1 MKLFSVLQTSF
12 ENFDSTI
19 KSYLSKVL
27 GSTGSKYSYTQIFGA
42 LYDGIK
48 SIMQNTMFYIE
59 DALTEQNIKTAY
71 RKSSIYSLAKISG
84 YEPYYGSAA
93 TGIIQCN
100 VILNAMNNNTA
111 PKIYIK
117 NGSTIIDN
125 NTGNIYSVQLPT
137 EYMPIDSSKPLF
149 MPQFKVVQGIW
160 KTVTYV
166 SKGDQLETINIT
178 TQGLYDISYIEV
190 KVDGVQYS
198 SAACLY
204 DMENNGLQFVAT
216 AGYDNELDI
225 MFGNGVHGKQ
235 LSEGQTINIKYL
247 IHDGISGNLSKNSN
261 YDLVFRDP
269 IYDDDGN
276 KVNDYSFLNLSLYTD
291 ITGGNDSDTIDN
303 VRKMVGYNSRSLV
316 LASENNFK
324 LFLNRFSFVGQ
335 SNIWA
340 DENSLDINAI
350 CLSNFKNTISDYTT
364 YFNAADNNEL
374 TLTDYQKSIITTSLD
389 ESKNVY
395 GGTTFKF
402 LDPIIYKFAAIIL
415 VKAPKDYSRDTIKD
429 EISNALKTY
438 FVDYNQ
444 NQSFIAISD
453 ITKYVLDNIKYLES
467 IDISFISDQKERAS
481 KRGYW
486 YKYERKNISGIWK
499 YVKTKITYDSS
510 DSIGLDEYGNISV
523 DSKFELPVLSN
534 NVMYYPDK
542 NKNDAYLL
550 DAINI
555 IYI

>member
-1 MKLFSVLQTSF
+1 MKLFTVLQTSF

-27 GSTGSKYSYTQIFGA
+27 GSSGKQYSYSQIFGA

-48 SIMQNTMFYIE
+48 SVMQNVMFYIE

-71 RKSSIYSLAKISG
+71 RKSSIYSLAKLSG

-93 TGIIQCN
+93 VGIIQCN
-100 VILNAMNNNTA
+100 IVLNAMNIVSN
-111 PKIYIK
+111 KIYIK
-117 NGSTIIDN
+117 NGSSIIDN
-125 NTGNIYSVQLPT
+125 NSGNIYSVQLPT
-137 EYMPIDSSKPLF
+137 DYLPIDASKPLF
-149 MPQFKVVQGIW
+149 MPQFKVVQGTW
-160 KTVTYV
+160 KNTAYV
-166 SKGDQLETINIT
+166 SKGDKLETINIT
-178 TQGLYDISYIEV
+178 TQGLYDTGYIEV

-198 SAACLY
+198 PAASLY
-204 DMENNGLQFVAT
+204 DMEKDGLQYVISS
-216 AGYDNELDI
+216 GYDNELDI

-235 LSEGQTINIKYL
+235 LNEGQTISIKYL
-247 IHDGISGNLSKNSN
+247 IHDGISGNLSKNSD

-269 IYDDDGN
+269 VYDDEGN
-276 KVNDYSFLNLSLYTD
+276 KVNDYSFLKLSLYTD

-350 CLSNFKNTISDYTT
+350 CLSDFKNTITDYNQ
-364 YFNAADNNEL
+364 YFNAADNGEL
-374 TLTDYQKSIITTSLD
+374 LLTNYQKSIITSSLD
-389 ESKNVY
+389 SSKNVY

-415 VKAPKDYSRDTIKD
+415 IKAPKEYSRETIKD
-429 EISNALKTY
+429 KISDVLKTY
-438 FVDYNQ
+438 FVDYNK
-444 NQSFIAISD
+444 NQSFIAVSD
-453 ITKYVLDNIKYLES
+453 VTKYILDNIPYLES
-467 IDISFISDQKERAS
+467 VDISFISDQKERAF
-481 KRGYW
+481 KNGYW
-486 YKYERKNISGIWK
+486 YKYERKNIAGSWK
-499 YVKTKITYDSS
+499 YVKTKIIYDSS
-510 DSIGLDEYGNISV
+510 DNIGIDEYGNISV
-523 DSKFELPVLSN
+523 DAKFELPVLSN

-542 NKNDAYLL
+542 TKNDTFLL

-555 IYI
+555 VYI

>member
-1 MKLFSVLQTSF
+1 MKLFTVLQTSF

-27 GSTGSKYSYTQIFGA
+27 GSSGKQYSYSQIFGA

-48 SIMQNTMFYIE
+48 SVMQNVMFYIE

-71 RKSSIYSLAKISG
+71 RKSSIYSLAKLSG

-93 TGIIQCN
+93 VGIIQCN
-100 VILNAMNNNTA
+100 IVLNAMNNVSN
-111 PKIYIK
+111 KIYIK
-117 NGSTIIDN
+117 NGSSIIDN
-125 NTGNIYSVQLPT
+125 NSGNIYSVQLST
-137 EYMPIDSSKPLF
+137 DYLPIDASKPLF
-149 MPQFKVVQGIW
+149 MPQFKVVQGTW
-160 KTVTYV
+160 KNTAYV
-166 SKGDQLETINIT
+166 SKGDKLETINIT
-178 TQGLYDISYIEV
+178 TQGLYDTGYIEV

-198 SAACLY
+198 PAASLY
-204 DMENNGLQFVAT
+204 DMEKDGLQYVISS
-216 AGYDNELDI
+216 GYDNELDI

-235 LSEGQTINIKYL
+235 LVEGQTISIKYL
-247 IHDGISGNLSKNSN
+247 IHDGISGNLSKNSD

-269 IYDDDGN
+269 VYDDEGN
-276 KVNDYSFLNLSLYTD
+276 KVNDYSFLKLSLYTD

-350 CLSNFKNTISDYTT
+350 CLSDFKNTISDYNQ
-364 YFNAADNNEL
+364 YFNAADNGEL
-374 TLTDYQKSIITTSLD
+374 LLTDYQKSIITSSLD
-389 ESKNVY
+389 SSKNVY

-415 VKAPKDYSRDTIKD
+415 IKAPKEYSRETIKD
-429 EISNALKTY
+429 KISDVLKTY
-438 FVDYNQ
+438 FVDYNK
-444 NQSFIAISD
+444 NQSFIAVSD
-453 ITKYVLDNIKYLES
+453 VTKYILDNIPYLES
-467 IDISFISDQKERAS
+467 VDISFISDQKERAF
-481 KRGYW
+481 KNGYW
-486 YKYERKNISGIWK
+486 YKYERKNIAGSWK
-499 YVKTKITYDSS
+499 YVKTKIIYDSS
-510 DSIGLDEYGNISV
+510 DNIGIDEYGNISV
-523 DSKFELPVLSN
+523 DAKFELPVLSN

-542 NKNDAYLL
+542 TKNDTFLL

-555 IYI
+555 VYI

>member
-1 MKLFSVLQTSF
+1 MKLFTVLQTSF

-27 GSTGSKYSYTQIFGA
+27 GSSGKQYSYSQIFGA

-48 SIMQNTMFYIE
+48 SVMQNVMFYIE

-71 RKSSIYSLAKISG
+71 RKSSIYSLAKLSG

-93 TGIIQCN
+93 VGIIQCN
-100 VILNAMNNNTA
+100 IVLNAMNNVSN
-111 PKIYIK
+111 KIYIK
-117 NGSTIIDN
+117 NGSSIIDN
-125 NTGNIYSVQLPT
+125 NSGNIYSVQLST
-137 EYMPIDSSKPLF
+137 DYLPIDASKPLF
-149 MPQFKVVQGIW
+149 MPQFKVVQGTW
-160 KTVTYV
+160 KNTAYV
-166 SKGDQLETINIT
+166 SKGDKLETINIT
-178 TQGLYDISYIEV
+178 TQGLYDTGYIEV

-198 SAACLY
+198 PAASLY
-204 DMENNGLQFVAT
+204 DMEKDGLQYVISS
-216 AGYDNELDI
+216 GYDNELDI

-235 LSEGQTINIKYL
+235 LNEGQTISIKYL
-247 IHDGISGNLSKNSN
+247 IHDGISGNLSKNSD

-269 IYDDDGN
+269 VYDDEGN
-276 KVNDYSFLNLSLYTD
+276 KVNDYSFLKLSLYTD

-350 CLSNFKNTISDYTT
+350 CLSDFKNTITDYNQ
-364 YFNAADNNEL
+364 YFNAADNGEL
-374 TLTDYQKSIITTSLD
+374 LLTDYQKSIITSSLD
-389 ESKNVY
+389 SSKNVY

-415 VKAPKDYSRDTIKD
+415 IKAPKEYSRETIKD
-429 EISNALKTY
+429 KISDVLKTY
-438 FVDYNQ
+438 FVDYNK
-444 NQSFIAISD
+444 NQSFIAVSD
-453 ITKYVLDNIKYLES
+453 VTKYILDNIPYLES
-467 IDISFISDQKERAS
+467 VDISFISDQKERAF
-481 KRGYW
+481 KNGYW
-486 YKYERKNISGIWK
+486 YKYERKNIAGSWK
-499 YVKTKITYDSS
+499 YVKTKIIYDSS
-510 DSIGLDEYGNISV
+510 DNIGIDEYGNISV
-523 DSKFELPVLSN
+523 DAKFELPVLSN

-542 NKNDAYLL
+542 TKNDTFLL

-555 IYI
+555 VYI

>member
-1 MKLFSVLQTSF
+1 MKLFTVLQTSF

-27 GSTGSKYSYTQIFGA
+27 GSSGKQYSYSQIFGA

-48 SIMQNTMFYIE
+48 SVMQNVMFYIE

-71 RKSSIYSLAKISG
+71 RKSSIYSLAKLSG

-93 TGIIQCN
+93 VGIIQCN
-100 VILNAMNNNTA
+100 IVLNAMNNVSN
-111 PKIYIK
+111 KIYIK
-117 NGSTIIDN
+117 NGSSIIDN
-125 NTGNIYSVQLPT
+125 NSGNIYSVQLPT
-137 EYMPIDSSKPLF
+137 DYLPIDASKPLF
-149 MPQFKVVQGIW
+149 MPQFKVVQGTW
-160 KTVTYV
+160 KNTAYV
-166 SKGDQLETINIT
+166 SKGDKLETINIT
-178 TQGLYDISYIEV
+178 TQGLYDTSYIEV

-198 SAACLY
+198 PAASLY
-204 DMENNGLQFVAT
+204 DMEKDGLQYVISS
-216 AGYDNELDI
+216 GYDNELDI

-235 LSEGQTINIKYL
+235 LNEGQTISIKYL
-247 IHDGISGNLSKNSN
+247 IHDGISGNLSKNSD

-269 IYDDDGN
+269 VYDDEGN
-276 KVNDYSFLNLSLYTD
+276 KVNDYSFLKLSLYTD

-350 CLSNFKNTISDYTT
+350 CLSDFKNTIKDYNQ
-364 YFNAADNNEL
+364 YFNAADNGEL
-374 TLTDYQKSIITTSLD
+374 LLTDYQKSIITSSLD
-389 ESKNVY
+389 SSKNVY

-415 VKAPKDYSRDTIKD
+415 IKAPKEYSRETIKD
-429 EISNALKTY
+429 KISDVLKTY
-438 FVDYNQ
+438 FVDYNK
-444 NQSFIAISD
+444 NQSFIAVSD
-453 ITKYVLDNIKYLES
+453 VTKYILDNIPYLES
-467 IDISFISDQKERAS
+467 VDISFISDQKERAF
-481 KRGYW
+481 KNGYW
-486 YKYERKNISGIWK
+486 YKYERKNIAGSWK
-499 YVKTKITYDSS
+499 YVKTKIIYDSS
-510 DSIGLDEYGNISV
+510 DNIGIDEYGNISV
-523 DSKFELPVLSN
+523 DAKFELPVLSN

-542 NKNDAYLL
+542 TKNDTFLL

-555 IYI
+555 VYI

>member
-1 MKLFSVLQTSF
+1 MKLFTVLQTSF

-27 GSTGSKYSYTQIFGA
+27 GSSGKQYSYSQIFGA

-48 SIMQNTMFYIE
+48 SVMQNVMFYIE

-71 RKSSIYSLAKISG
+71 RKSSIYSLAKLSG

-93 TGIIQCN
+93 VGIIQCN
-100 VILNAMNNNTA
+100 IILNAMNNVSN
-111 PKIYIK
+111 KIYIK
-117 NGSTIIDN
+117 NGSSIIDN
-125 NTGNIYSVQLPT
+125 NSGNIYSVQLST
-137 EYMPIDSSKPLF
+137 DYLPIDASKPLF
-149 MPQFKVVQGIW
+149 MPQFKVVQGTW
-160 KTVTYV
+160 KNTAYV
-166 SKGDQLETINIT
+166 SKGDKLETINIT
-178 TQGLYDISYIEV
+178 TQGLYDTGYIEV

-198 SAACLY
+198 PAASLY
-204 DMENNGLQFVAT
+204 DMEKDGLQYVISS
-216 AGYDNELDI
+216 GYDNELDI

-235 LSEGQTINIKYL
+235 LVEGQTISIKYL
-247 IHDGISGNLSKNSN
+247 IHDGISGNLSKNSD

-269 IYDDDGN
+269 VYDDEGN
-276 KVNDYSFLNLSLYTD
+276 KVNDYSFLKLSLYTD

-350 CLSNFKNTISDYTT
+350 CLSDFKNTISDYNQ
-364 YFNAADNNEL
+364 YFNAADNGEL
-374 TLTDYQKSIITTSLD
+374 LLTDYQKSIITSSLD
-389 ESKNVY
+389 SSKNVY

-415 VKAPKDYSRDTIKD
+415 IKAPKEYSRETIKD
-429 EISNALKTY
+429 KISDVLKTY
-438 FVDYNQ
+438 FVDYNK
-444 NQSFIAISD
+444 NQSFIAVSD
-453 ITKYVLDNIKYLES
+453 VTKYILDNIPYLES
-467 IDISFISDQKERAS
+467 VDISFISDQKERAF
-481 KRGYW
+481 KNGYW
-486 YKYERKNISGIWK
+486 YKYERKNIAGSWK
-499 YVKTKITYDSS
+499 YVKTKIIYDSS
-510 DSIGLDEYGNISV
+510 DNIGIDEYGNISV
-523 DSKFELPVLSN
+523 DAKFELPVLSN

-542 NKNDAYLL
+542 TKNDTFLL

-555 IYI
+555 VYI

>member
-1 MKLFSVLQTSF
+1 MKLFTVLQTSF

-27 GSTGSKYSYTQIFGA
+27 GSSGKQYSYSQIFGA

-48 SIMQNTMFYIE
+48 SVMQNVMFYIE

-71 RKSSIYSLAKISG
+71 RKSSIYSLAKLSG

-93 TGIIQCN
+93 VGIIQCN
-100 VILNAMNNNTA
+100 IVLNAMNNVSN
-111 PKIYIK
+111 KIYIK
-117 NGSTIIDN
+117 NGSSIIDN
-125 NTGNIYSVQLPT
+125 NSGNIYSVQLST
-137 EYMPIDSSKPLF
+137 DYLPIDASKPLF
-149 MPQFKVVQGIW
+149 MPQFKVVQGTW
-160 KTVTYV
+160 KNTAYV
-166 SKGDQLETINIT
+166 SKGDKLETINIT
-178 TQGLYDISYIEV
+178 TQGLYDTGYIEV

-198 SAACLY
+198 PAASLY
-204 DMENNGLQFVAT
+204 DMEKDGLQYVISS
-216 AGYDNELDI
+216 GYDNELDI

-235 LSEGQTINIKYL
+235 LNEGQTISIKYL
-247 IHDGISGNLSKNSN
+247 IHDGISGNLSKNSD

-269 IYDDDGN
+269 VYDDEGN
-276 KVNDYSFLNLSLYTD
+276 KVNDYSFLKLSLYTD

-350 CLSNFKNTISDYTT
+350 CLSDFKNTITDYNQ
-364 YFNAADNNEL
+364 YFNAADNGEL
-374 TLTDYQKSIITTSLD
+374 LLTNYQKSIITSSLD
-389 ESKNVY
+389 SSKNVY

-415 VKAPKDYSRDTIKD
+415 IKAPKEYSRETIKD
-429 EISNALKTY
+429 KISDVLKTY
-438 FVDYNQ
+438 FVDYNK
-444 NQSFIAISD
+444 NQSFIAVSD
-453 ITKYVLDNIKYLES
+453 VTKYILDNIPYLES
-467 IDISFISDQKERAS
+467 VDISFISDQKERAF
-481 KRGYW
+481 KNGYW
-486 YKYERKNISGIWK
+486 YKYERKNIAGSWK
-499 YVKTKITYDSS
+499 YVKTKIIYDSS
-510 DSIGLDEYGNISV
+510 DNIGIDEYGNISV
-523 DSKFELPVLSN
+523 DAKFELPVLSN

-542 NKNDAYLL
+542 TKNDTFLL

-555 IYI
+555 VYI

>member
-1 MKLFSVLQTSF
+1 MKLFTVLQTSF

-27 GSTGSKYSYTQIFGA
+27 GSSGKQYSYSQIFGA

-48 SIMQNTMFYIE
+48 SVMQNVMFYIE

-71 RKSSIYSLAKISG
+71 RKSSIYSLAKLSG

-93 TGIIQCN
+93 VGIIQCN
-100 VILNAMNNNTA
+100 IVLNAMNNVSN
-111 PKIYIK
+111 KIYIK
-117 NGSTIIDN
+117 NGSSIIDN
-125 NTGNIYSVQLPT
+125 NSGNIYSVQLST
-137 EYMPIDSSKPLF
+137 DYLPIDASKPLF
-149 MPQFKVVQGIW
+149 MPQFKVVQGTW
-160 KTVTYV
+160 KNTAYV
-166 SKGDQLETINIT
+166 SKGDKLETINIT
-178 TQGLYDISYIEV
+178 TQGLYDTGYIEV

-198 SAACLY
+198 PAASLY
-204 DMENNGLQFVAT
+204 DMEKDGLQYVISS
-216 AGYDNELDI
+216 GYDNELDI

-235 LSEGQTINIKYL
+235 LNEGQTISIKYL
-247 IHDGISGNLSKNSN
+247 IHDGISGNLSKNSD

-269 IYDDDGN
+269 VYDDEGN
-276 KVNDYSFLNLSLYTD
+276 KVNDYSFLKLSLYTD

-350 CLSNFKNTISDYTT
+350 CLSDFKNSIKNYNQ
-364 YFNAADNNEL
+364 YFNAADNGEL
-374 TLTDYQKSIITTSLD
+374 LLTDYQKSIITSSLD
-389 ESKNVY
+389 SSKNVY

-415 VKAPKDYSRDTIKD
+415 IKAPKEYSRETIKD
-429 EISNALKTY
+429 KISDVLKTY
-438 FVDYNQ
+438 FVDYNK
-444 NQSFIAISD
+444 NQSFIAVSD
-453 ITKYVLDNIKYLES
+453 VTKYILDNIPYLES
-467 IDISFISDQKERAS
+467 VDISFISDQKERAF
-481 KRGYW
+481 KNGYW
-486 YKYERKNISGIWK
+486 YKYERKNIGGSWK
-499 YVKTKITYDSS
+499 YVKTKIIYDSS
-510 DSIGLDEYGNISV
+510 DNIGIDEYGNIFV
-523 DSKFELPVLSN
+523 DAKFELPVLSN

-542 NKNDAYLL
+542 TKNDTFLL

-555 IYI
+555 VYI

>member
-1 MKLFSVLQTSF
+1 MKLFTVLQTSF

-27 GSTGSKYSYTQIFGA
+27 GSSGKQYSYSQIFGA

-48 SIMQNTMFYIE
+48 SVMQNVMFYIE

-71 RKSSIYSLAKISG
+71 RKSSIYSLAKLSG

-93 TGIIQCN
+93 VGIIQCN
-100 VILNAMNNNTA
+100 IVLNAMNNVSN
-111 PKIYIK
+111 KIYIK
-117 NGSTIIDN
+117 NGSSIIDN
-125 NTGNIYSVQLPT
+125 NSGNIYSVQLST
-137 EYMPIDSSKPLF
+137 DYLPIDASKPLF
-149 MPQFKVVQGIW
+149 MPQFKVVQGTW
-160 KTVTYV
+160 KNTAYV
-166 SKGDQLETINIT
+166 SKGDKLETINIT
-178 TQGLYDISYIEV
+178 TQGLYDTGYIEV

-198 SAACLY
+198 PAASLY
-204 DMENNGLQFVAT
+204 DMEKDGLQYVISS
-216 AGYDNELDI
+216 GYDNELDI

-235 LSEGQTINIKYL
+235 LNEGQTISIKYL
-247 IHDGISGNLSKNSN
+247 IHDGISGNLSKNSD

-269 IYDDDGN
+269 VYDDEGN
-276 KVNDYSFLNLSLYTD
+276 KVNDYSFLKLSLYTD

-350 CLSNFKNTISDYTT
+350 CLSDFKNSIKNYNQ
-364 YFNAADNNEL
+364 YFNAADNGEL
-374 TLTDYQKSIITTSLD
+374 LLTDYQKSIITSSLD
-389 ESKNVY
+389 SSKNVY

-415 VKAPKDYSRDTIKD
+415 IKAPKEYSRETIKD
-429 EISNALKTY
+429 KISDVLKTY
-438 FVDYNQ
+438 FVDYNK
-444 NQSFIAISD
+444 NQSFIAVSD
-453 ITKYVLDNIKYLES
+453 VTKYILDNIPYLES
-467 IDISFISDQKERAS
+467 VDISFISDQKERAF
-481 KRGYW
+481 KNGYW
-486 YKYERKNISGIWK
+486 YKYERKNISGSWK
-499 YVKTKITYDSS
+499 YVKTKIIYDSS
-510 DSIGLDEYGNISV
+510 DNIGIDEYGNIFV
-523 DSKFELPVLSN
+523 DAKFELPVLSN

-542 NKNDAYLL
+542 TKNDTFLL

-555 IYI
+555 VYI